1 MLLCHLDV
9 RSFDDPYPRGFWSRW
24 TFLSEQASPQNR
36 HRHYQKHSVHVHTSK
51 KYSTDRRIE
60 TKSRDRFTMGDDCL
74 RPVDSYSES
83 YQTAQPEKP
92 CIRSGIP
99 AVARFVLRYR
109 LRAGYRPIA
118 HHTRCAVPQTRR
130 LDI

>member
-1 MLLCHLDV
+1 MLLCELEV
-9 RSFDDPYPRGFWSRW
+9 RSFDEPYLRGFWSRW

-74 RPVDSYSES
+74 RPVHSYSES
-83 YQTAQPEKP
+83 YETAEPEKA
-92 CIRSGIP
+92 CIGSGIP
-99 AVARFVLRYR
+99 AVSRFVLRYM
-109 LRAGYRPIA
+109 LRAGDRRNA
-118 HHTRCAVPQTRR
+118 ADSRCAGR
-130 LDI
+130 